1 MMKPEN
7 DNTPCISTRITRR
20 QFLKSGALGGAALMT
35 GASLSSAGPVVR
47 TFRRPNFLFIMTDQQ
62 GLDTISAN
70 GCKDIHT
77 PNMDRLA
84 RSGVSFIESH
94 STNPLCSP
102 ARSSMVTG
110 RMPSETGVIVN
121 NRPIRSDI
129 PNLGQWLGQRGYET
143 AYIGKWHIP
152 ASYTANIPGFRVI
165 PAGIGGQGNI
175 GDTAIS
181 RACQGYLTNRAGAKP
196 FVLVAS
202 FLQPHDICQYVSMH
216 RNAPDIIPYDGIADQ
231 LPELPA
237 NFDYDPREPKMLRNF
252 NRPSWSELQW
262 RYYIWS
268 YYRHIEMVDAEI
280 GRVLQA
286 LDDSGEMEN
295 TMIIFTADHGEG
307 RGRHHMVLK
316 NYFYE
321 ESEKVPLIV
330 SYPGRTLEGKRDLT
344 HLVSGLDIMPTIC
357 DYAGIETPQRCLGRS
372 MRPFLEGKNTEWHE
386 FVAAEVR
393 KTGRMIRT
401 PKHKYVTYYG
411 DPVEQLFDMESDP
424 GETRNLAGESRYAG
438 ILEDHHKL
446 LRDWESQ
453 LDVAPEDN

>member
-1 MMKPEN
+1 MKSAI
-7 DNTPCISTRITRR
+7 DITRR
-20 QFLKSGALGGAALMT
+20 QFLKSGALGGAILMT
-35 GASLSSAGPVVR
+35 GATLSSAGPAVR
-47 TFRRPNFLFIMTDQQ
+47 TGRRPNFLFIMTDQQ

-84 RSGVSFIESH
+84 HSGVSFIESH

-110 RMPSETGVIVN
+110 RMPSENGVITN
-121 NRPIRSDI
+121 NKHIHPDV
-129 PNLGQWLGQRGYET
+129 PNLGQWFGEQGYEA

-152 ASYTANIPGFRVI
+152 QSYPSSIPGFQVI

-175 GDTAIS
+175 GDSAVS
-181 RACQGYLTNRAGAKP
+181 RACQGYLRNRAGSTP
-196 FVLVAS
+196 FLLIAS

-216 RNAPDIIPYDGIADQ
+216 RNAPDTIPYDGIPDQ

-237 NFDYDPREPKMLRNF
+237 NFDYDPREPEMLRKF

-286 LDDSGEMEN
+286 LDDSGETEN
-295 TMIIFTADHGEG
+295 TVIVFTSDHGEG

-330 SYPGRTLEGKRDLT
+330 SYPGRMLEGKQDLT
-344 HLVSGLDIMPTIC
+344 HLVSGLDIMPTMC
-357 DYAGIETPQRCLGRS
+357 DYAGIKTPQRCSGRS
-372 MRPFLEGKNTEWHE
+372 LRPLLEGKAAEWHE

-393 KTGRMIRT
+393 TTGRMIRT

-411 DPVEQLFDMESDP
+411 DPMEQLFDMETDP
-424 GETRNLAGESRYAG
+424 GETKNLADESRYASV
-438 ILEDHHKL
+438 LADHRKL
-446 LRDWESQ
+446 LQDWESQ
-453 LDVAPEDN
+453 LDVAPESTGK